1 MAGAFSLVAVL
12 RPHTTSRLSR
22 NWVLALILAV
32 AGSGAAAGGAQA
44 AQPITHGNGPSGRY
58 SLDGDWLFR
67 LQGKLKP
74 KAVKKL
80 PSERPARGWSHTPVP
95 STWNADEARDPHMRG
110 EVAWYRDDF
119 KLPSQDA
126 GFSWAVRFQS
136 VNNRV
141 QAWLNGRPLGS
152 HTGAYLP
159 FQLTLPAALLSRT
172 GVNRL
177 VLRVDSTRLRTD
189 LPGVNYWWNYG
200 GILRPVELLRFDRVG
215 FASVQ
220 VLPQLPC
227 PACAASILW
236 RATLRNYTAT
246 AQKVRLRGSYGGHA
260 VDLGTATIP
269 AESLRTLS
277 GSSTLASPRLWSLNA
292 PYLYDV
298 RLDLA
303 GTGEHGRGWAP
314 LGSYSLRSGVRQVA
328 TAPDGTLRLNGE
340 LLNLRGI
347 GLIEDSPDLGAAL
360 DEAHD
365 LAIVAQAKELG
376 ATAIRSQYPLSE
388 RIEELADAEGLL
400 IWSEIPLDDTPEGL
414 LSSGAFRA
422 KAVEELEQ
430 NVLESSSHPSV
441 AVWSIGN
448 ELSGKP
454 QAPQFAYIA
463 QAASAAHALDPTRPV
478 GMAVAGDP
486 ANGCQAGAYAPLDVI
501 GLNDYFG
508 WYAGIGGDLANRE
521 GLAGFLGAMRACY
534 PGKALLVTEL
544 GAEANREGP
553 ATEPGTY
560 AFQQEFVKFHLET
573 FNSIPWLAGAFY
585 WALQEF
591 RVTPGWTGGNPK
603 PSPPMHTK
611 GLVGFTGTRKP
622 AFYEVQRLYR
632 ATDQI
637 HAP

>member
-1 MAGAFSLVAVL
+1 MTAWATAALVVTIVL
-12 RPHTTSRLSR
+12 GWAANAAS
-22 NWVLALILAV
+22 ALEPV
-32 AGSGAAAGGAQA
+32 VDRD
-44 AQPITHGNGPSGRY
+44 GPNGRY
-58 SLDGDWLFR
+58 YLDGDWLFR

-80 PSERPARGWSHTPVP
+80 PNERSRHDWSPVSVP
-95 STWNADEARDPHMRG
+95 STWNANEAIDPEMKG
-110 EVAWYRDDF
+110 EVAWYRKEF
-119 KLPSQDA
+119 TLPISDA
-126 GFSWAVRFQS
+126 GYTWAVRFQS

-141 QAWLNGRPLGS
+141 QAWLNGKPLGS
-152 HTGAYLP
+152 HTGPYLP
-159 FQLTLPAALLSRT
+159 FQLTLPSSLLSRT

-200 GILRPVELLRFDRVG
+200 GILRPVELVRVDRVG
-215 FASVQ
+215 FDSVQ

-236 RATLRNYTAT
+236 RATLRNYTPAP
-246 AQKVRLRGSYGGHA
+246 QRVRLLGSYGGHP

-269 AESLRTLS
+269 AESQHTFS
-277 GSSTLASPRLWSLNA
+277 GSSTLGSPHLWSLNA
-292 PYLYDV
+292 PYLYEA
-298 RLDLA
+298 RLELE
-303 GTGEHGRGWAP
+303 GTPEHGRGWTRLA
-314 LGSYSLRSGVRQVA
+314 SYSLRSGVRSVA

-340 LLNLRGI
+340 VLNMRGA
-347 GLIEDSPDLGAAL
+347 GLIEDSPELGPAL

-365 LAIVAQAKELG
+365 LALLARAKELG

-388 RIEELADAEGLL
+388 RIEELADAQGLF
-400 IWSEIPLDDTPEGL
+400 IWSEIPLDDTPERVL
-414 LSSGAFRA
+414 ASSSFRGQ
-422 KAVEELEQ
+422 AVEELQ
-430 NVLESSSHPSV
+430 QDILANSSHPSIGI
-441 AVWSIGN
+441 WSIGD

-463 QAASAAHALDPTRPV
+463 EAVKAAHALDPTRPV

-486 ANGCQAGAYAPLDVI
+486 ANGCQAGAYAPLEAI

-508 WYAGIGGDLANRE
+508 WYGGIGGDLANRE
-521 GLAGFLGAMRACY
+521 GLPGFLNAMRACY
-534 PGKALLVTEL
+534 PGKALLVTEF

-573 FNSIPWLAGAFY
+573 FNSMPWLAGAFY
-585 WALQEF
+585 WALQEY
-591 RVTPGWTGGNPK
+591 RVAPGWTGGNPK
-603 PSPPMHTK
+603 PSPPLHTK
-611 GLVGFTGTRKP
+611 GLVSFTGVPKP
-622 AFYEVQRLYR
+622 AFYEAQRLYK
-632 ATDQI
+632 ATDQV